1 MINATQRRVK
11 RQVFSLMFDLPE
23 LRLPNK
29 KSVEAMGSGLHRCLP
44 QCPPVVFWMSFV
56 WRPWL
61 RPSSM
66 HNQRLGKP
74 SSFRSVAAFP
84 PKVLIIM

>member
-44 QCPPVVFWMSFV
+44 DCPPVVFWMSEMCGGLGCGLQV
-56 WRPWL
+56 CTTKGWANPA
-61 RPSSM
+61 PSA
-66 HNQRLGKP
+66 RLLH
-74 SSFRSVAAFP
+74 FP
-84 PKVLIIM
+84 PKY